1 MKSVK
6 NTRSLAL
13 YGTIVVLALL
23 VAGGT
28 VVACCG
34 PCSPGVGSP
43 GYWKNHPE
51 AWPVSSITLGGV
63 TYSQADAI
71 AIMETSVR
79 GDKTY
84 TLFNALI
91 AAKLNVLIGNCSCC
105 IADTIDDADDWLE
118 SNPLGTYVA
127 GSSPAWQCPG
137 EKLYLCLDAYNNGLL
152 CAPAR
157 D

>member
-1 MKSVK
+1 
-6 NTRSLAL
+6 
-13 YGTIVVLALL
+13 
-23 VAGGT
+23 
-28 VVACCG
+28 
-34 PCSPGVGSP
+34 
-43 GYWKNHPE
+43 
-51 AWPVSSITLGGV
+51 
-63 TYSQADAI
+63 
-71 AIMETSVR
+71 METSVR

-127 GSSPAWQCPG
+127 GSSSAWQCEG
-137 EKLYLCLDAYNNGLL
+137 EALYLCLDAYNNGLL